1 MMLAP
6 SNKQRKL
13 LAFQA
18 FIATAIAVNPGWK
31 FHPQTSGFTSSGL
44 ANYPTPYNLS
54 TSQTNHDPASTG
66 SSFWS
71 SSFIHGSNGRD
82 YLVVA
87 NAVPA
92 LAVGGGALINIYRAS
107 ILDLEDTSQYSQY
120 ARLTAVAQAYGPTGI
135 LNFTVPGFAF
145 QSTSST
151 DPLSGMRI
159 SSATADVDFDLTFDM
174 SSPPILNA
182 GTGTFHVGGGTGFQW
197 SMPAGKTT
205 GWISVN
211 GTKVYVDP
219 SRSLTWYDR
228 QWGVI
233 PESFSWFQVHIPGHA
248 SDGSEDELYSIWTWT
263 EPINGS
269 KKFATRRTGEQAEQS
284 VVPVTEKIS
293 SNRTFTS
300 PATKNTY
307 PLDWII
313 NIAGGPELRLSSIRP
328 DQEIQS
334 AGVPLVSYTGF
345 LKVVATYPGGRTVP
359 AFGVIE
365 SL

>member
-1 MMLAP
+1 M
-6 SNKQRKL
+6 
-13 LAFQA
+13 
-18 FIATAIAVNPGWK
+18 
-31 FHPQTSGFTSSGL
+31 
-44 ANYPTPYNLS
+44 S

-87 NAVPA
+87 NAVAELP
-92 LAVGGGALINIYRAS
+92 VGGGSLIDVYRAS

-120 ARLTAVAQAYGPTGI
+120 ARLTAVAQTYGPTGI

-145 QSTSST
+145 QSTSAT
-151 DPLSGMRI
+151 DPLSGIRVASGI
-159 SSATADVDFDLTFDM
+159 ADVDFDLTFEL

-182 GTGTFHVGGGTGFQW
+182 GTGTFQVGGGTGFQW

-211 GTKVYVDP
+211 GTKVNVDA

-233 PESFSWFQVHIPGHA
+233 PGSFSWFQVHIPGQA
-248 SDGSEDELYSIWTWT
+248 SDGTEDELYSIWAWND
-263 EPINGS
+263 PVNGN
-269 KKFATRRTGEQAEQS
+269 KQFATRLTGERAEQI
-284 VVPVTEKIS
+284 VVPVTEKVS

-300 PATKNTY
+300 PATNITY
-307 PLDWII
+307 PLDWTISI
-313 NIAGGPELRLSSIRP
+313 PGGPELRLSSIRP

-334 AGVPLVSYTGF
+334 AGVPVVSYTGF
-345 LKVVATYPGGRTVP
+345 LNVVATYPGGRTVP
-359 AFGVIE
+359 AFAVIE